1 MESMKR
7 YLEPGGRILA
17 SIPNVM
23 NIEIVI
29 SLLKGDFT
37 YRDHGLLDRTHI
49 HLFTLRE
56 VRRMFEKAGYVIEY
70 TWANSCREGMLEKSE
85 ENERIIEALYQIEG
99 IAAREE
105 FEVYQYLVECAV
117 I

>member
-1 MESMKR
+1 M
-7 YLEPGGRILA
+7 A

-23 NIEIVI
+23 NIEVVV

-56 VRRMFEKAGYVIEY
+56 IGRMFREAGYVIENIW
-70 TWANSCREGMLEKSE
+70 TSNWREGMLEQTE
-85 ENERIIEALYQIEG
+85 ENERIIEALYRIEG
-99 IAAREE
+99 IADQAE
-105 FEVYQYLVECAV
+105 FEVYQYLVECTL
-117 I
+117 